1 LAQDDMVSR
10 NNEEVESKLRE
21 EREKY
26 DTLLA
31 GRIEI
36 DEKLKLKAEKKAE
49 DETVVAAQDLKL
61 KELKELIEEDEKLSA
76 E

>member
-1 LAQDDMVSR
+1 M
-10 NNEEVESKLRE
+10 RE